1 MDTIAIRPST
11 PGDADWIV
19 ARHGALYAQEAGFD
33 DTFGKLV
40 AEIVANFVASHDPAG
55 EQGWVAEKDGRRLGC
70 IFCVRLEEETAK
82 LRLFLVE
89 PEARGTG
96 LGRRLLETCLG
107 FAKDCG
113 YRRLK
118 LWTHESHR
126 AACAL
131 YRARGFACE
140 SSVPVRSF
148 GQDLVEQSWSIDL
161 SDR

>member
-1 MDTIAIRPST
+1 MDTIAIRPIT